1 MPDFVQ
7 IQLHDNGE
15 GIEAV
20 WARAVDAG
28 LYEIASVPF
37 LHMSPTAGDVV
48 AVHRDDSGALTYEK
62 VVRPSGRW
70 VAVYNWYPR
79 EGATSGDIVARLA
92 SIAKGNDLVVEKAL
106 EPSAGVAGCVYVA
119 APSSLTPEQLD
130 SLVRNAGAPADL
142 ERVLPVALSPAKPS
156 RLAKASAASA
166 KSAASTST
174 KAAVKAKPAASAPKK
189 SAKAKSAKSR
199 PAKAAVKAKP
209 ARNAPKKSAKAAT
222 KSKSKAKSAKSKKS
236 KAAAKSKTAKRAPKK
251 SAKKKQSKR

>member
-156 RLAKASAASA
+156 RLAKASATS
-166 KSAASTST
+166 SAA
-174 KAAVKAKPAASAPKK
+174 AKAKPAASAPKK

-199 PAKAAVKAKP
+199 PAKAAVKAKT

-222 KSKSKAKSAKSKKS
+222 KSKAKSAKSKAAKAS
-236 KAAAKSKTAKRAPKK
+236 ASSKKAARAPKT
-251 SAKKKQSKR
+251 STKKKKSKR